1 MNLTPLFDP
10 ERVAVVGA
18 SRSERKIGYEAMG
31 NAVAFD
37 GPVHPVN
44 PSAEG
49 ELRGEPVVDS
59 VTDIDEPVDLALL
72 CVPGP
77 ALPDVLAECGEAG
90 VGGAVVYGGGFAE
103 AGAEG
108 RRRQAHLAEIAAE
121 NDVVL
126 LGPNTSGF
134 VIPRTNLLASF
145 VGGVERFE
153 PGSVAVVAQ
162 SGGVAHAVGF
172 EEAITYFDADEATE
186 AIVVH
191 IEGTDAGRSLLETC
205 REATTPVVAYKVGR
219 TDVGDFA
226 ESHTGALTGDH
237 ELYDAGFAQYG
248 VPTVAS
254 TATLLDA
261 GVALAAAPDPRGTG
275 VGVVTAQAG
284 PGIIVADRLRA
295 AGATIPDLEPGTAER
310 VEAILPG
317 ITYAENP
324 VDTGRPMP
332 EFGEV
337 VTAVAE
343 DDNVDVVLV
352 YELYEGALGFPVD
365 ALDGLAERVD
375 KPVLFATEGPETEIA
390 SPAVTHKSEWANG
403 AGVALGLAD
412 RPAVEAAARRIL
424 DAAAER
430 GIDAEVLV
438 ERARDTSRGTEIIVG
453 GLRDRSFGPVVLVG
467 LGGVFAEVYDDTAHR
482 VAPVDRAEARSAL
495 DDLTA
500 AELLSGYRDR
510 PAADLDALADVVVAV
525 GDLVAAEAAIAEI
538 EVNPALATSGGATA
552 LDALVVLADG
562 EEQGGDE

>member
-1 MNLTPLFDP
+1 MNLTALFDP
-10 ERVAVVGA
+10 ERIAVVGA

-49 ELRGEPVVDS
+49 ELLGEPVVDS

-77 ALPDVLAECGEAG
+77 ALPDVLAECGAAG

-121 NDVVL
+121 NDVAL

-172 EEAITYFDADEATE
+172 RALREGRGLSAMVGLGNRASVGFEEAIAYFDADEATG
-186 AIVVH
+186 AIVIH

-248 VPTVAS
+248 VPTVDS
-254 TATLLDA
+254 TAALLDA
-261 GVALAAAPDPRGTG
+261 GVALAAGPDPQGTG

-295 AGATIPDLEPGTAER
+295 AGAAIPDLEPGTAER

-343 DDNVDVVLV
+343 DGNVDVVLV
-352 YELYEGALGFPVD
+352 YELYEEALGFPAD
-365 ALDGLAERVD
+365 ALDGLAERVG
-375 KPVLFATEGPETEIA
+375 KPVLFATEGPETEMA
-390 SPAVTHKSEWANG
+390 DP
-403 AGVALGLAD
+403 LA
-412 RPAVEAAARRIL
+412 AL
-424 DAAAER
+424 DAA
-430 GIDAEVLV
+430 GVPV
-438 ERARDTSRGTEIIVG
+438 FTSPERAADAAATLARYAAVAG
-453 GLRDRSFGPVVLVG
+453 
-467 LGGVFAEVYDDTAHR
+467 EVST
-482 VAPVDRAEARSAL
+482 
-495 DDLTA
+495 
-500 AELLSGYRDR
+500 
-510 PAADLDALADVVVAV
+510 
-525 GDLVAAEAAIAEI
+525 
-538 EVNPALATSGGATA
+538 
-552 LDALVVLADG
+552 DG
-562 EEQGGDE
+562 